1 MRRST
6 VALLGVG
13 AMLGG
18 VAARCRAAATQVDPQ
33 YRSPVLLL
41 PDVPLVHPLGALSR
55 SMPARPGPIA
65 DGVVVTDRMVP
76 GRDGSSIRVWVH
88 EATRAD
94 DAPIAAYLHIHGGGF
109 VLGDPV
115 SSHERCS
122 TIAAELGVRVVSVD
136 YRLAPEHPFPA
147 ALDDCVDVLRWMIET
162 AAAEGVDA
170 ARIAVGGE
178 SAGGGLAACTAQA
191 ATDLG
196 LPLAFQLLVYPML
209 DDRTRRRV
217 DDRGRYV
224 WSAASNRY
232 GWRSYLGGID
242 PSAPY
247 AVGARRADLS
257 GLPPAW
263 IGVGTLDLFHAE
275 DLAYAERLRAAG
287 VDVEVVEVPGAY
299 HGFDAMTPSAP
310 GVQTFELAMREALR
324 AGLGIVA

>member
-1 MRRST
+1 MRLST
-6 VALLGVG
+6 ASILGVG
-13 AMLGG
+13 AVLGG
-18 VAARCRAAATQVDPQ
+18 VAACRHAAALRVDPQ

-41 PDVPLVHPLGALSR
+41 PDLPLVHPLAALSR
-55 SMPARPGPIA
+55 SVPARPGRIA

-76 GRDGSSIRVWVH
+76 GRDGPIRVWIH
-88 EATRAD
+88 DATRAGD
-94 DAPIAAYLHIHGGGF
+94 EPTPAYLHIHGGGF

-122 TIAAELGVRVVSVD
+122 TIAAELGIRVVSVD

-147 ALDDCVDVLRWMIET
+147 ALHDCVDVLRWMAET
-162 AAAEGVDA
+162 ADAEGIDA
-170 ARIAVGGE
+170 SRIAVGGE

-209 DDRTRRRV
+209 DDRTRARV

-232 GWRSYLGGID
+232 GWRSYLGDVD
-242 PSAPY
+242 PATPY
-247 AVGARRADLS
+247 AAGARRADLS

-263 IGVGTLDLFHAE
+263 IGVGALDLFHAE
-275 DLAYAERLRAAG
+275 DVAYADRLRADG
-287 VDVEVVEVPGAY
+287 VAVELVEVPGAY
-299 HGFDAMTPSAP
+299 HGFDALRPTAP
-310 GVQTFELAMREALR
+310 GVQAFERRMREALR
-324 AGLGIVA
+324 TGLGLPA

>member
-1 MRRST
+1 MRLST
-6 VALLGVG
+6 TTLLGIG
-13 AMLGG
+13 AVLGG
-18 VAARCRAAATQVDPQ
+18 IAARRRAAALQVDPQ

-41 PDVPLVHPLGALSR
+41 PDLPLVHPLAALSR
-55 SMPARPGPIA
+55 STPARPGPIA

-76 GRDGSSIRVWVH
+76 GRDGRSIRVWIH
-88 EATRAD
+88 EASRTSD
-94 DAPIAAYLHIHGGGF
+94 EPIPAYLHVRGGGF

-115 SSHERCS
+115 GSHERCS
-122 TIAAELGVRVVSVD
+122 TIAAELGIRVVSVD

-147 ALDDCVDVLRWMIET
+147 ALHDCVDVLRWMGET
-162 AAAEGVDA
+162 ADGEGIDA

-209 DDRTRRRV
+209 DDRTRARV

-232 GWRSYLGGID
+232 GWRSYLGDVD
-242 PSAPY
+242 PSTPY
-247 AVGARRADLS
+247 AAGARRADLS

-263 IGVGTLDLFHAE
+263 IGVGELDLFHAE

-287 VDVEVVEVPGAY
+287 VAVEVVEVPGAY
-299 HGFDAMTPSAP
+299 HGFDAVRPSAP
-310 GVQTFELAMREALR
+310 GTRTFERSMREALR
-324 AGLGIVA
+324 AGLGVAS

>member
-1 MRRST
+1 MRLST
-6 VALLGVG
+6 AAILGVG
-13 AMLGG
+13 AVLGG
-18 VAARCRAAATQVDPQ
+18 VAARRHAAALRVDPQ

-41 PDVPLVHPLGALSR
+41 PDLPLVHPLAALSR
-55 SMPARPGPIA
+55 SVPARPGRIA

-76 GRDGSSIRVWVH
+76 GRDGPIRVWIH
-88 EATRAD
+88 DATRAGD
-94 DAPIAAYLHIHGGGF
+94 QPTPAYLHIHGGGF

-122 TIAAELGVRVVSVD
+122 TIAAELGIRVVSVD

-147 ALDDCVDVLRWMIET
+147 ALHDCVDVLRWMAET
-162 AAAEGVDA
+162 ADAEGIDA
-170 ARIAVGGE
+170 SRIAVGGE

-209 DDRTRRRV
+209 DDRTRARV

-232 GWRSYLGGID
+232 GWRSYLGDVD
-242 PSAPY
+242 PATPY
-247 AVGARRADLS
+247 AAGARRADLS

-263 IGVGTLDLFHAE
+263 IGVGALDLFHAE
-275 DLAYAERLRAAG
+275 DVAYADRLRADG
-287 VDVEVVEVPGAY
+287 VAVELVEVPGAY
-299 HGFDAMTPSAP
+299 HGFDALRPAAP
-310 GVQTFELAMREALR
+310 GVQAFERRMREALQT
-324 AGLGIVA
+324 GLGLPA